1 MLKIYKSV
9 TVWCLI
15 FFSIPSIAEGIIDIK
30 PYVGTSIDYDDNV
43 FRFSSPEQAKAA
55 FGSSTTSDT
64 VKRVDLGV
72 DINLRLSRQLL
83 TLSSNINDS
92 RYNRFEILDNT
103 GKSNRL
109 SWSWRLGNDVY
120 GELTASKSEAIAGF
134 NEIKQPVNNLRT
146 SSHQIASINWN
157 LHPDWTLSTSYEKA
171 KTENNLS
178 NFKALDRE
186 DDIYESGVRYLNQR
200 GTQVGLS
207 YRVADSNFPSR
218 TGFTQLFFGD
228 ESTQKEII
236 TNVVWLPTS
245 KTRISARISQVS
257 LSHPGLS
264 TRDFNG
270 LSQRWNIDHS
280 LTGQVNLNLSVYQEV
295 NPVDDV
301 ISTYVKTKGFS
312 VNPNWIVTSKISLR
326 GGLGYEERNYLGS
339 AGILFNNADR
349 YDESK
354 LANLSL
360 TYTPTRK
367 SLIQLQY
374 QGERRSSNIDNSGYQ
389 FNNLNFLL
397 RYDF

>member
-1 MLKIYKSV
+1 MFNIYKSV

-30 PYVGTSIDYDDNV
+30 PYVSTSIDYDDNV

-64 VKRVDLGV
+64 VKRVDLGI

-83 TLSSNINDS
+83 TLSSNINES
-92 RYNRFEILDNT
+92 RYNRFKILDNT

-109 SWSWRLGNDVY
+109 SWSWRLGSDVY
-120 GELTASKSEAIAGF
+120 GELTASKNEAIAGF

-146 SSHQIASINWN
+146 SSHQIANINWN

-171 KTENNLS
+171 KTGNNLS
-178 NFKALDRE
+178 DFKALDRE
-186 DDIYESGVRYLNQR
+186 DDIYESGIRYLNQR

-236 TNVVWLPTS
+236 ANLAWLPTS

-264 TRDFNG
+264 IRDFNG
-270 LSQRWNIDHS
+270 ISQLWNIPSASSLRAHRNARISGTWKSEGASVPMSARYPCHS
-280 LTGQVNLNLSVYQEV
+280 GSRTSSYR
-295 NPVDDV
+295 
-301 ISTYVKTKGFS
+301 
-312 VNPNWIVTSKISLR
+312 VTSTVRSWN
-326 GGLGYEERNYLGS
+326 RNVM
-339 AGILFNNADR
+339 
-349 YDESK
+349 
-354 LANLSL
+354 LSL
-360 TYTPTRK
+360 GAQLRFAMACASSRSRFAPTTSGSRYTTPKSVRTGTSTRPPRP
-367 SLIQLQY
+367 S
-374 QGERRSSNIDNSGYQ
+374 
-389 FNNLNFLL
+389 
-397 RYDF
+397 